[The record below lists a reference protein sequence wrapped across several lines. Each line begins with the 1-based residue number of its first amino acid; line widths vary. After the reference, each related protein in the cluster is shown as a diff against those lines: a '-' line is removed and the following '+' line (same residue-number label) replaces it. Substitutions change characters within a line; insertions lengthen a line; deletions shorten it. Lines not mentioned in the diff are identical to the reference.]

1 MSDNNSLWL
10 KIDELKKQR
19 KEGLEVIEMCY
30 GALKGLTFG
39 EYEGKGGASKCIAD
53 ACLQA
58 QRYLQKG
65 KITDRDIV
73 RRSKRRV
80 VEQGGKWLTSQEV
93 CTEMDISDSSL
104 RRLVREGKPHPP
116 FIKIH
121 SAYRFPHLHFK
132 EWTKKNLINSKGKK

>member
-73 RRSKRRV
+73 RRSKRKV
-80 VEQGGKWLTSQEV
+80 VAEGGKWLTAQEV
-93 CTEMDISDSSL
+93 CTIMDISDSSL

-116 FIKIH
+116 FIRFH
-121 SAYRFPHLHFK
+121 SSYRFPDIHFK
-132 EWTKKNLINSKGKK
+132 EWTKKNLIKKRKNK